1 MLYSGSHDRSSYRR
15 VTGPETKKKDFA
27 FQHTTRKFCFFSSNF
42 PFSLSFLSLFEWFH
56 LFRMERARTRSTEFK
71 GSASFVGSVNPQ
83 RCVKFVPDFLSVAFV
98 RRRAKLPLDIQN
110 ESLGSAYS
118 SELTIACSC
127 CKLCSLLFGFPAFRC
142 GKHTSRVLL
151 GSTKSARFSSHCD
164 SFLVLWLKEG
174 TEAQTLATT
183 AKQLGN

>member
-1 MLYSGSHDRSSYRR
+1 MLQAQKQ
-15 VTGPETKKKDFA
+15 KKKIL
-27 FQHTTRKFCFFSSNF
+27 HFSTQLVSSVSSVQTF
-42 PFSLSFLSLFEWFH
+42 RSHFLFYRFLSGFICSEWRE
-56 LFRMERARTRSTEFK
+56 LERGAAEFK

-118 SELTIACSC
+118 SELPIACSC
-127 CKLCSLLFGFPAFRC
+127 CKLCSLFFGFPAFRC

-183 AKQLGN
+183 AKQL